1 MKNFVKKIYNERR
14 FRNEDKKMT
23 NKDSHELLLNRIGEK
38 MTSSINDLDLEDIK
52 LSEHHARIIGFNK
65 KFDYLLLK
73 KEAELNP
80 FTNAFEVEDVLA
92 VLVIRFHGFF
102 DFDKSVEHESQ
113 SFIKILKEFPEIKK
127 VNHQIKFGY
136 LTFGERVGLN
146 SSVNRWDDTLHC
158 LNTVLN
164 YGEGFCLA
172 LSLHHSVGRPFYC
185 CSDDDFNNFILNLT
199 HDDSDLNCQ
208 SNNIGYL
215 KLFNAVCGYE
225 KINLPSQ
232 ELTNSLNSILTDL
245 SEDEIE
251 ILSLFYGLKG
261 EQQKSYESIARLL
274 SLSADDVRLIWARAL
289 RKLKHPSRF
298 RQLIY

>member
-1 MKNFVKKIYNERR
+1 MRNFVNEFYNERKYLKQVK
-14 FRNEDKKMT
+14 DMT
-23 NKDSHELLLNRIGEK
+23 NNDSHELLLNRIGEK
-38 MTSSINDLDLEDIK
+38 MTSSINNLCLEEIK
-52 LSEHHARIIGFNK
+52 LSEHHARINGFNK
-65 KFDYLLLK
+65 LFDYLLLK

-102 DFDKSVEHESQ
+102 DFDKTVEHESQ
-113 SFIKILKEFPEIKK
+113 SFIKMLKEFSEIKK
-127 VNHQIKFGY
+127 VNHQIIFGY

-199 HDDSDLNCQ
+199 HGDSDLNCQ

-232 ELTNSLNSILTDL
+232 ELTNSLNSILMEL

>member
-23 NKDSHELLLNRIGEK
+23 NQDSHELLLNRIGEK

-52 LSEHHARIIGFNK
+52 LSEHHAPIIGFNK

-113 SFIKILKEFPEIKK
+113 SFIKILKEFSEIKK
-127 VNHQIKFGY
+127 VNHQIKIGY

-199 HDDSDLNCQ
+199 HGDSDLNCQ

-215 KLFNAVCGYE
+215 KLFDAVCGYE
-225 KINLPSQ
+225 RINLPSQ
-232 ELTNSLNSILTDL
+232 ELTNSLNSILMDL